1 MARIKR
7 GVHGLKHR
15 RKVMKLVKGFRAA
28 RRRNY
33 RVANEALL
41 KSLAYAFR
49 DRRVRKRD
57 FRSLWISRI
66 NAAVRREG
74 LSYSGL
80 HARAEEVG
88 RHPQSQGARRP
99 GHLRP
104 KAFGTLLDLAKQ
116 ADAKSRLA
124 TSSLAAAR
132 AQKVY
137 NLLRYEEDRPFCD
150 GSLCR
155 FSSCSDRRRRA
166 PRDAPSPCRRRW
178 LAGSTGSAFDVAP
191 PSAAPPVS
199 PIGIVGGRPVGL
211 RSGLRLC
218 HALAAPRR

>member
-7 GVHGLKHR
+7 GVSGIKHR

-74 LSYSGL
+74 LSYSVFMSGL
-80 HARAEEVG
+80 KKSGVSLNRKALAELAISDT
-88 RHPQSQGARRP
+88 H
-99 GHLRP
+99 
-104 KAFGTLLDLAKQ
+104 AFGTLMNLAKQ
-116 ADAKSRLA
+116 A
-124 TSSLAAAR
+124 
-132 AQKVY
+132 
-137 NLLRYEEDRPFCD
+137 
-150 GSLCR
+150 
-155 FSSCSDRRRRA
+155 
-166 PRDAPSPCRRRW
+166 
-178 LAGSTGSAFDVAP
+178 
-191 PSAAPPVS
+191 
-199 PIGIVGGRPVGL
+199 VGK
-211 RSGLRLC
+211 
-218 HALAAPRR
+218 

>member
-7 GVHGLKHR
+7 GVHGIKHR

-74 LSYSGL
+74 ISYSIFMHGL
-80 HARAEEVG
+80 KKSGVNLNRKALAELAIND
-88 RHPQSQGARRP
+88 S
-99 GHLRP
+99 
-104 KAFGTLLDLAKQ
+104 KAFGSLLNIAK
-116 ADAKSRLA
+116 
-124 TSSLAAAR
+124 AAN
-132 AQKVY
+132 K
-137 NLLRYEEDRPFCD
+137 
-150 GSLCR
+150 
-155 FSSCSDRRRRA
+155 
-166 PRDAPSPCRRRW
+166 
-178 LAGSTGSAFDVAP
+178 
-191 PSAAPPVS
+191 
-199 PIGIVGGRPVGL
+199 
-211 RSGLRLC
+211 
-218 HALAAPRR
+218 

>member
-74 LSYSGL
+74 LSYSVFMNGL
-80 HARAEEVG
+80 KKSGVSLNRKALAELAV
-88 RHPQSQGARRP
+88 SDTN
-99 GHLRP
+99 
-104 KAFGTLLDLAKQ
+104 AFGTLMNLAKQ
-116 ADAKSRLA
+116 A
-124 TSSLAAAR
+124 
-132 AQKVY
+132 
-137 NLLRYEEDRPFCD
+137 
-150 GSLCR
+150 
-155 FSSCSDRRRRA
+155 
-166 PRDAPSPCRRRW
+166 
-178 LAGSTGSAFDVAP
+178 
-191 PSAAPPVS
+191 
-199 PIGIVGGRPVGL
+199 VGK
-211 RSGLRLC
+211 
-218 HALAAPRR
+218 

>member
-66 NAAVRREG
+66 NAAARREG
-74 LSYSGL
+74 MTYSVFMNGLKKSGVALNRKALSELAISD
-80 HARAEEVG
+80 
-88 RHPQSQGARRP
+88 SQ
-99 GHLRP
+99 
-104 KAFGTLLDLAKQ
+104 AFGSLLKLAKQ
-116 ADAKSRLA
+116 A
-124 TSSLAAAR
+124 
-132 AQKVY
+132 
-137 NLLRYEEDRPFCD
+137 
-150 GSLCR
+150 
-155 FSSCSDRRRRA
+155 
-166 PRDAPSPCRRRW
+166 
-178 LAGSTGSAFDVAP
+178 AGK
-191 PSAAPPVS
+191 
-199 PIGIVGGRPVGL
+199 
-211 RSGLRLC
+211 
-218 HALAAPRR
+218 

>member
-74 LSYSGL
+74 LSYSIFMHGL
-80 HARAEEVG
+80 KKSGVNLNRKALAELAIND
-88 RHPQSQGARRP
+88 SA
-99 GHLRP
+99 
-104 KAFGTLLDLAKQ
+104 AFGSLLNIAKQ
-116 ADAKSRLA
+116 A
-124 TSSLAAAR
+124 
-132 AQKVY
+132 
-137 NLLRYEEDRPFCD
+137 
-150 GSLCR
+150 
-155 FSSCSDRRRRA
+155 
-166 PRDAPSPCRRRW
+166 
-178 LAGSTGSAFDVAP
+178 
-191 PSAAPPVS
+191 
-199 PIGIVGGRPVGL
+199 VGK
-211 RSGLRLC
+211 
-218 HALAAPRR
+218 